1 MQQNTLVQVM
11 YNGIKGVTLIRNITK
26 YIVGFCV
33 FLGVLSVHAD
43 PPRVGLIVFNSYGP
57 LADAKPIIS
66 EVIDEKTYDLLIYSE
81 KNKTYYQLMPLSESN
96 NTPIYVPV
104 YGNDEK
110 AKVKPRLDV
119 NEKFH
124 FAKFLPTDE
133 GRLKLEIYTT
143 TSTPTY
149 SHSTQEFGTLI
160 KYWTV
165 TPFFEEFGEKQAY
178 KNLVDTQEIL
188 RKFPQS
194 LNSCNIIYR

>member
-1 MQQNTLVQVM
+1 
-11 YNGIKGVTLIRNITK
+11 LIRNIIK
-26 YIVGFCV
+26 YIVGFYV
-33 FLGVLSVHAD
+33 FLGALSGFAD
-43 PPRVGLIVFNSYGP
+43 PPRVGLIVFNSHGP
-57 LADAKPIIS
+57 FADAKPIIS
-66 EVIDEKTYDLLIYSE
+66 ETIEDKIYDLLIYSE

-104 YGNDEK
+104 FGNDEK
-110 AKVKPRLDV
+110 TKVKPRVDV

-124 FAKFLPTDE
+124 SAKFLPTEE

-149 SHSTQEFGTLI
+149 SHSTQEFGKLI

-178 KNLVDTQEIL
+178 KNLVDTQEIS

-194 LNSCNIIYR
+194 INSCNSIYR

>member
-1 MQQNTLVQVM
+1 MKASIKYLISISILV
-11 YNGIKGVTLIRNITK
+11 IASW
-26 YIVGFCV
+26 V
-33 FLGVLSVHAD
+33 FAD
-43 PPRVGLIVFNSYGP
+43 PPRVGLISLNPSGP
-57 LADAKPIIS
+57 LGDAKPVIS
-66 EVIDEKTYDLLIYSE
+66 ETIDGKIYDLLIYSSQRE
-81 KNKTYYQLMPLSESN
+81 TYYQLMPLSESN

-104 YGNDEK
+104 FGNDEK
-110 AKVKPRLDV
+110 AKVKPRVDV

-124 FAKFLPTDE
+124 SAKFLPTEE

-149 SHSTQEFGTLI
+149 SHSTQEFGKLI

-188 RKFPQS
+188 KKFPQS
-194 LNSCNIIYR
+194 INSCNVIYR